1 MGGVGGQDGSSVS
14 DEEWERFL
22 RESVA
27 GAAGAPVEPSARARG
42 VEQRLKA
49 AGAGQGAEGWRT
61 YSPARP
67 RRRRT
72 GWYVAGLV
80 AAVALL
86 GVSLFPAQVF
96 GLFDGD
102 GDDGGR
108 SEAPLAAESKRPR
121 EAPGAEPAQRPTWDE
136 PFRGSPAARWADGA
150 AGITVPAAKATGWM
164 DAAQVERALKQSR
177 RFLVA
182 AGLDRGVLRGERPT
196 EAIGLLN
203 PHQDD
208 VQEYLR
214 TALSS
219 KTPTPTTDPLLL
231 FSRFRPQQAQLV
243 GDVVKTRGRLSYRE
257 GKRGALEVTADVTFV
272 YPVAP
277 AGERGRDSDVVRTI
291 VRREVV
297 MSWDDPDKIITE
309 PGTMSL
315 VSYTLD
321 LTNGGCSAPT
331 GYFVPPFDTADK
343 QHADEERRID
353 PYDRSKPVDGDGA
366 SPSGKN
372 CAKATRS

>member
-1 MGGVGGQDGSSVS
+1 MS

-42 VEQRLKA
+42 VEQRLKS
-49 AGAGQGAEGWRT
+49 AGGGKGPEGWRT
-61 YSPARP
+61 YSPAQP
-67 RRRRT
+67 RRHRT
-72 GWYVAGLV
+72 GWYVAGLLV
-80 AAVALL
+80 AVALL
-86 GVSLFPAQVF
+86 GVSLFPGQIF

-102 GDDGGR
+102 GDSDSDGSGGR
-108 SEAPLAAESKRPR
+108 SGAPLAAESERPR

-150 AGITVPAAKATGWM
+150 AGITVPKAKATGWM

-177 RFLVA
+177 RFLVD

-196 EAIGLLN
+196 KAIGLLN

-231 FSRFRPQQAQLV
+231 FSRFRPRQAQLV

-257 GKRGALEVTADVTFV
+257 GERGALEVTADVTFV

-277 AGERGRDSDVVRTI
+277 AGDRGRDSDVVRTI

-315 VSYTLD
+315 ASYTLD
-321 LTNGGCSAPT
+321 VTNGGCSDPT

-343 QHADEERRID
+343 QHADDEHRID
-353 PYDRSKPVDGDGA
+353 PYDRSKPLDGDGDGTSA
-366 SPSGKN
+366 SGKN
-372 CAKATRS
+372 CATATRS